1 MFLNTGQLCT
11 LFSGCFL
18 DVHRNVILSVSNKN
32 IFVQFANSPEG
43 FQHALLARLD
53 HLQKHFGISLSFDVP
68 VLFVQFIL
76 MLH

>member
-1 MFLNTGQLCT
+1 M
-11 LFSGCFL
+11 
-18 DVHRNVILSVSNKN
+18 LSVSNKN

-53 HLQKHFGISLSFDVP
+53 HLQRHFGISLSFDVP

>member
-1 MFLNTGQLCT
+1 M
-11 LFSGCFL
+11 
-18 DVHRNVILSVSNKN
+18 LSVSNKN